1 LRDDAVLRLQRRRD
15 ASGRR
20 WWQAAGISVTDPR
33 HIKQFADTIGTF
45 GTAKQRREPGRKRL
59 AATS

>member
-1 LRDDAVLRLQRRRD
+1 LRDDAIAELRL
-15 ASGRR
+15 
-20 WWQAAGISVTDPR
+20 
-33 HIKQFADTIGTF
+33 QFADTIGTF